1 MKEIALILFMC
12 SATENVCMP
21 AYVWPDSFD
30 DDYSC
35 MIAGYEESIN
45 KMKEIKGIR
54 DVHHVHIWAVHEKFI
69 SLEAH
74 IVVDHMTLEEIEAI
88 KAETKLLLK
97 KEEVPLELFLA

>member
-35 MIAGYEESIN
+35 MIAGYEEALN
-45 KMKEIKGIR
+45 KMKEIGR
-54 DVHHVHIWAVHEKFI
+54 
-69 SLEAH
+69 
-74 IVVDHMTLEEIEAI
+74 
-88 KAETKLLLK
+88 
-97 KEEVPLELFLA
+97 EEVNKYQMYIRFTCTPVDTI